1 MFRYLILFFYLTT
14 LTSVIQAAD
23 MVVIHSHAADSHPV
37 GQLLDSQAT
46 LTLPAKSEITVVFE
60 SGGVKT
66 ITGPYQGQLNDPL
79 SDSNAT
85 SDPKSDPKLVAT
97 LADFL
102 RDQQLQTTVRSTSSP
117 PEDLWWIDVNTNKRH
132 YCLDPSTPVTLW
144 RTDRQN
150 QSASTLVIK
159 RKATGQTAQDTWPAQ
174 QATLQWPN
182 SLPVVYGDTYTVELQ
197 TRQGGTNF
205 KKVILYRLPDNLPTE
220 SHKVVWMVGRGCIPQ
235 ANMLLARLH

>member
-1 MFRYLILFFYLTT
+1 MFKHLILFVCLIT
-14 LTSVIQAAD
+14 LHSVIQAAD
-23 MVVIHSHAADSHPV
+23 MVVIHSHSANSYPV
-37 GQLLDSQAT
+37 GQLLDRQT
-46 LTLPAKSEITVVFE
+46 TFTLPAKSEITVVFE
-60 SGGVKT
+60 SGGVTT
-66 ITGPYQGQLNDPL
+66 IQGPYQGQLTDPL
-79 SDSNAT
+79 SHSNAT
-85 SDPKSDPKLVAT
+85 TDPKLVAT

-102 RDQQLQTTVRSTSSP
+102 RDPQFQTTMRSTSPP

-132 YCLDPSTPVTLW
+132 YCLDTSTPITLW
-144 RTDRQN
+144 RTDRQT

-159 RKATGQTAQDTWPAQ
+159 RKATGQSAQDTWPAQ

-235 ANMLLARLH
+235 ANLLLARLH

>member
-1 MFRYLILFFYLTT
+1 MFKHLILLFCLTT
-14 LTSVIQAAD
+14 LTGVIQAAD
-23 MVVIHSHAADSHPV
+23 MVVIHSHSANSYPV
-37 GQLLDSQAT
+37 GQLLDNQVT
-46 LTLPAKSEITVVFE
+46 LTLPANSEITVVFE

-66 ITGPYQGQLNDPL
+66 VKGPYQGQLQDPL
-79 SDSNAT
+79 SDSKTT
-85 SDPKSDPKLVAT
+85 SDLKLVAT

-102 RDQQLQTTVRSTSSP
+102 SDQTLQTTVRSTSSS
-117 PEDLWWIDVNTNKRH
+117 PEDIWWIDVNTNKRH
-132 YCLDPSTPVTLW
+132 YCLDTSTPITLW
-144 RTDRQN
+144 RTDRQT

-174 QATLQWPN
+174 QATLQWPT

-205 KKVILYRLPDNLPTE
+205 KKVILYRLPDNLPTD

-235 ANMLLARLH
+235 ANLLLAKLH